1 MAVGAK
7 PRDILAQFL
16 VEALTLSL
24 TGGLFGIGLG
34 LVGASRL
41 ALQFGWPTLVRPEI
55 IAIAVGFSALV
66 GVGFGLYPALKA
78 SRLDPINA
86 LRFE

>member
-7 PRDILAQFL
+7 PRDVLAQFL
-16 VEALTLSL
+16 VEALTLSFA
-24 TGGLFGIGLG
+24 GGLLGVGLG
-34 LVGASRL
+34 VAVAYYL
-41 ALQFGWPTLVRPEI
+41 ADQFGWPTLIRPDI
-55 IAIAVGFSALV
+55 IAIAVGFSAVV
-66 GVGFGLYPALKA
+66 GLGFGLYPALKA